1 MVTYENE
8 SLPDDQE
15 LDERIDREEYCIVN
29 FYMKMVVLLVKPT
42 ITIHLLCIMF
52 HGDDRRLHLLEDIDG
67 AEVLLLWNKY
77 ITFRLQH
84 IVCSC

>member
-1 MVTYENE
+1 MFTYENE

-42 ITIHLLCIMF
+42 ITIHLLSIMF
-52 HGDDRRLHLLEDIDG
+52 HGDD
-67 AEVLLLWNKY
+67 
-77 ITFRLQH
+77 
-84 IVCSC
+84 

>member
-1 MVTYENE
+1 MFTYENE

-42 ITIHLLCIMF
+42 ITIHLLSIMF

-67 AEVLLLWNKY
+67 AEVLLL
-77 ITFRLQH
+77 
-84 IVCSC
+84 